1 MVSSYSREL
10 LTRMANKKINKLY
23 AFDESTNHSI
33 PTSQMFTLKV
43 LCANDVED
51 VAIYRSFE
59 EAESN
64 LIEYLKKGTCGWI
77 VSNNE

>member
-1 MVSSYSREL
+1 
-10 LTRMANKKINKLY
+10 MANKKISKLY
-23 AFDESTNHSI
+23 VFDESTNHSI
-33 PTSQMFTLKV
+33 PTNQMFTLKV
-43 LCANDVED
+43 LCANNIED
-51 VAIYRSFE
+51 VAIYKSFE

>member
-1 MVSSYSREL
+1 
-10 LTRMANKKINKLY
+10 MANKKINKLY
-23 AFDESTNHSI
+23 VFDESTNHSI
-33 PTSQMFTLKV
+33 PTNQMFTLKV
-43 LCANDVED
+43 LCANNIED
-51 VAIYRSFE
+51 VAIYKSFE

>member
-1 MVSSYSREL
+1 MNTL
-10 LTRMANKKINKLY
+10 IG
-23 AFDESTNHSI
+23 AFDENAKMSK
-33 PTSQMFTLKV
+33 PTKQMFTLKV
-43 LCANDVED
+43 LSANNIED
-51 VAIYRSFE
+51 IAIYKTFE

>member
-1 MVSSYSREL
+1 
-10 LTRMANKKINKLY
+10 MASKKTNKLY
-23 AFDESTNHSI
+23 AFDESTSRST
-33 PTSQMFTLKV
+33 PTNQMFTLKV
-43 LCANDVED
+43 LFANNLED

-59 EAESN
+59 EAEDQ

>member
-1 MVSSYSREL
+1 
-10 LTRMANKKINKLY
+10 MANKKINKHY
-23 AFDESTNHSI
+23 VFDESTNHSI
-33 PTSQMFTLKV
+33 PTNQMFTLKV
-43 LCANDVED
+43 LCANNIED
-51 VAIYRSFE
+51 VAIYKSFE